1 MPVID
6 VAKVRAIGPSPG
18 HIHLAVCLTS
28 TIRSP
33 CLSCLFDAEHS
44 DFHRCGHT
52 LLPGVELLGA
62 AQRRL
67 SYQMTLE
74 NELMTLLD
82 WILLSCPSTVACL
95 CFLPFLHP
103 RFRLP
108 QSQVLDILLS
118 LVSTVGVLGSGVL
131 ICTSLSLSL
140 CAASRVV
147 RFFLD

>member
-1 MPVID
+1 MPVIN
-6 VAKVRAIGPSPG
+6 VAKVRATGPSPG

-33 CLSCLFDAEHS
+33 CLRCLFNAEHS

-67 SYQMTLE
+67 LYQVTLE
-74 NELMTLLD
+74 NKLMTLLD

-103 RFRLP
+103 RLP

-118 LVSTVGVLGSGVL
+118 LVSTVGVLGSNAL

-140 CAASRVV
+140 CVQSQEQSG
-147 RFFLD
+147 FS